1 MSAWVLIVAFVV
13 PQPVISGTAMLA
25 KSHAVA
31 METFLTLKACQNAG
45 AEAQKIA
52 PGTKFVC
59 VPQNQP

>member
-1 MSAWVLIVAFVV
+1 MSAWVLIVAFAVS
-13 PQPVISGTAMLA
+13 QPVLNGTAMV
-25 KSHAVA
+25 KTSHAVA
-31 METFLTLKACQNAG
+31 METFRTLRACENAG

>member
-1 MSAWVLIVAFVV
+1 
-13 PQPVISGTAMLA
+13 MLA

-31 METFLTLKACQNAG
+31 METFHTLKACQNAG

>member
-1 MSAWVLIVAFVV
+1 
-13 PQPVISGTAMLA
+13 MLA

-31 METFLTLKACQNAG
+31 METFRTLKACENAG